1 MGFIKNLFWGRF
13 RGELVFPFPQE
24 PAEERTRCDAL
35 LEKLDHYLKNEH
47 PTIEID
53 QQEYIPD
60 AAIHRLFD
68 IGVMGMIIPQE
79 YGGGGFGV
87 TSYNRVLE
95 RIGQTCGST
104 AVMVGAHQSIGCG
117 AINLFGTDEQKNYW
131 LPRMAQHAER
141 ASASPSRTWA
151 AMPEAR
157 RRGAPN
163 PNAASTTSSM
173 ERRSGRR
180 PEALSGMFTT
190 MCKHDVTD
198 PKTSKTKT
206 KVTAAHLHAGHGG
219 HRHLQ
224 PEPFQVR
231 HSRHFG
237 RHGCGSPT
245 SRCRRPICSTRRAGI
260 ERGPHLP
267 QLGPLHAVGG
277 HGQGWTIGLPAGSKW
292 AETRYQFNRP
302 IGEFELVRDYLAT
315 MAAYNY
321 AMDAMLYMTTGI
333 VDRDDEDIM
342 LETAICKVFCS
353 EMGFRCTNMAMQVM
367 GGEGYMTENELERL
381 WRDSRINTI
390 VEGANEVMR
399 AFVFAYG
406 SKQLGEHMLAIRRTM
421 EASADRPQ
429 AGRPTLPGHPP
440 AAPPG
445 QRAGRVPP
453 RTCALE
459 TLTRE
464 FSHQVKRMF
473 KVLDS
478 GILTNQMIQR
488 RLSSMAIWIHAMT
501 CSLSRLDQSIK
512 SGIDAR
518 QLEHDRAIVDHICAI
533 VGMPFGSRCAGWTP
547 IRMPPCGSP
556 PMRSGRRWDHCPIRI
571 TCIPEKTPDE
581 SALGQGRVP
590 DQMFIKQF
598 GSGSIAEQLER
609 DVAQMQKD
617 LA

>member
-1 MGFIKNLFWGRF
+1 
-13 RGELVFPFPQE
+13 
-24 PAEERTRCDAL
+24 
-35 LEKLDHYLKNEH
+35 
-47 PTIEID
+47 
-53 QQEYIPD
+53 
-60 AAIHRLFD
+60 
-68 IGVMGMIIPQE
+68 
-79 YGGGGFGV
+79 
-87 TSYNRVLE
+87 
-95 RIGQTCGST
+95 
-104 AVMVGAHQSIGCG
+104 
-117 AINLFGTDEQKNYW
+117 
-131 LPRMAQHAER
+131 
-141 ASASPSRTWA
+141 
-151 AMPEAR
+151 
-157 RRGAPN
+157 
-163 PNAASTTSSM
+163 
-173 ERRSGRR
+173 
-180 PEALSGMFTT
+180 
-190 MCKHDVTD
+190 
-198 PKTSKTKT
+198 
-206 KVTAAHLHAGHGG
+206 
-219 HRHLQ
+219 
-224 PEPFQVR
+224 
-231 HSRHFG
+231 
-237 RHGCGSPT
+237 
-245 SRCRRPICSTRRAGI
+245 
-260 ERGPHLP
+260 
-267 QLGPLHAVGG
+267 
-277 HGQGWTIGLPAGSKW
+277 
-292 AETRYQFNRP
+292 
-302 IGEFELVRDYLAT
+302 VRDYIAT

-390 VEGANEVMR
+390 VEGANEVMH

-406 SKQLGEHMLAIRRTM
+406 SKQLGEHMLAIR
-421 EASADRPQ
+421 AAPWK
-429 AGRPTLPGHPP
+429 HPLTGLKLAAQLFMGIRP
-440 AAPPG
+440 AAP
-445 QRAGRVPP
+445 RVSGLDASL
-453 RTCALE
+453 REHAHALE

-533 VGMPFGSRCAGWTP
+533 GGHAIRKSMRGLDSNTDATMRIAADAVWSTVGSLPHSDY
-547 IRMPPCGSP
+547 S
-556 PMRSGRRWDHCPIRI
+556 
-571 TCIPEKTPDE
+571 IPEKTPDE

-590 DQMFIKQF
+590 DQTFIKQF